1 MKTLIV
7 IPTTEELDLFLEGCT
22 KRGLQSAESVTGRLP
37 VVRLVDLDMT
47 VACGGFGKAQ
57 FALQTQHLLDT
68 SPDWGIVFCAGA
80 AGALVDNL
88 SIGDVV
94 VATCTVEHDHKNRFT
109 ARPRPRFEGAQEP
122 ISELRRLASASTSFR
137 VHFGAVARGDED
149 ITGAERSRAL

>member
-1 MKTLIV
+1 M
-7 IPTTEELDLFLEGCT
+7 FLEGCT

-149 ITGAERSRAL
+149 ITGTERSRAL